1 MAKEF
6 DFQRLVNAIIDGEGD
21 DAVDLVQEALDADV
35 PVSEIIE
42 KGLVVGMSVV
52 SEKYDQK
59 EFFVPDLA
67 AAADAMEEALDLLKP
82 LLERSDAEQK
92 GVLVIGVIKDCSQ
105 EIGKNIV
112 SAMLSGAGYKVYDL
126 GINVSPEK
134 FIETVQAVGADILAI
149 SCPMLQTISYLKDTA
164 ALLDE
169 KGLRGKVFYTIGGA
183 STNAGTAAA
192 VGADAWTKDGNECIA
207 ACDKFIASRA

>member
-1 MAKEF
+1 MTNTF
-6 DFQRLVNAIIDGEGD
+6 DFQKLIDAIIDGEGD
-21 DAVDLVQEALDADV
+21 DAIELVQEAIDAKV
-35 PVSEIIE
+35 PVVDIIE
-42 KGLVVGMSVV
+42 KGLVVGMSIV
-52 SEKYDQK
+52 SDKYDQK

-67 AAADAMEEALDLLKP
+67 AAADAMGEALDLLKP
-82 LLERSDAEQK
+82 LLEQSTDEQK

-134 FIETVQAVGADILAI
+134 FIETVKAVNADILAI

-169 KGLRGKVFYTIGGA
+169 NGLRGKVFYTIGGA
-183 STNAGTAAA
+183 STNPGTASA
-192 VGADAWTKDGNECIA
+192 VGADAWSKDGNGCIA
-207 ACDKFIASRA
+207 VCNQFMESRA